1 MSPAGLPPGAAS
13 PHEPGPSLGGVV
25 REAEKPIPLPEG
37 GEVGNLTRVSDLTQ
51 VRRVFGIVDDSI
63 VANARRQPVGL
74 VDSRNVPKLK
84 IM

>member
-1 MSPAGLPPGAAS
+1 
-13 PHEPGPSLGGVV
+13 
-25 REAEKPIPLPEG
+25 LPEG